1 MNNITYR
8 QLQILISSSSDQFS
22 AELCYDN
29 NYGII
34 ISLNGYKEVLWS
46 ANPWIVEDWPT
57 LNWQGNL
64 LFHRGHG
71 TVYLVRGRR
80 DFNNS
85 IYRSRLQG
93 YQKMVGWASPSPVGF
108 TTDEKVKEMW
118 GWILCSPWIIKS
130 THNRWRQRV
139 EVFAALHEFDPVRWP
154 MSLLLENWDA
164 VRKIIF

>member
-1 MNNITYR
+1 MSFR
-8 QLQILISSSSDQFS
+8 QLQQIISSSSDQLKG
-22 AELCYDN
+22 ELCYNN

-46 ANPWIVEDWPT
+46 DEPFVVEDWPT

-71 TVYLVRGRR
+71 TVYLVKGHR
-80 DFNNS
+80 DFDNA

-93 YQKMVGWASPSPVGF
+93 YQKMVGWASSLPVGF
-108 TTDEKVKEMW
+108 TTDEKIEEVW
-118 GWILCSPWIIKS
+118 GHLLINPWLIKS
-130 THNRWRQRV
+130 TRNRWRQRI
-139 EVFAALHEFDPVRWP
+139 EVFAALNEFDPARWP
-154 MSLLLENWDA
+154 LSLLLENWDA